1 MRLLNVDTFA
11 LEDFFGA
18 GAVPR
23 YAILSHTWDGGEVS
37 HQDIA
42 DLERAK
48 QKAGFA
54 KIRHICEQAR
64 EDGLDYAWVDTC
76 KLDVISFVSRCV
88 LMSVEFRLHR
98 QNQQP

>member
-11 LEDFFGA
+11 LEDCFG
-18 GAVPR
+18 VTLPR

-37 HQDIA
+37 YQDIA

-48 QKAGFA
+48 QKPGFA

-64 EDGLDYAWVDTC
+64 QDGLDYAWVDTC
-76 KLDVISFVSRCV
+76 KLDVALSPAKVG
-88 LMSVEFRLHR
+88 
-98 QNQQP
+98 